1 MKQLIKRIL
10 LEMALIP
17 KDKLLHFFYG
27 SIIAT
32 PLVIWGT
39 TIEAVCFMIFIS
51 VGKEIIDAKMRFSP
65 PNVIDALFT
74 FLPIVLLLS
83 VKLLSL

>member
-1 MKQLIKRIL
+1 MKAVLKRVL
-10 LEMALIP
+10 STLASIP

-39 TIEAVCFMIFIS
+39 TMEAVGFMVFIS
-51 VGKEIIDAKMRFSP
+51 IGKEIVDAKMRFST
-65 PNVIDALFT
+65 PNALDVVFT
-74 FLPIVLLLS
+74 FVPTLLLLA
-83 VKLLSL
+83 VKLIN

>member
-1 MKQLIKRIL
+1 MKQLIKKL
-10 LEMALIP
+10 LSAMASVP
-17 KDKLLHFFYG
+17 TDKLLHFFYG

-32 PLVIWGT
+32 PLVIYGT
-39 TIEAVCFMIFIS
+39 TMEAIGFMVFIS
-51 VGKEIIDAKMRFSP
+51 IGKEIIDAKMRFSP

-74 FLPIVLLLS
+74 FLPTLLLLS

>member
-1 MKQLIKRIL
+1 MKKLLKRVL
-10 LEMALIP
+10 STLALIP
-17 KDKLLHFFYG
+17 TDKLLHFFYG

-39 TIEAVCFMIFIS
+39 TIQAIGFMIFIS
-51 VGKEIIDAKMRFSP
+51 IGKEIIDAKMRFSP

-74 FLPIVLLLS
+74 FLPTLLLLA
-83 VKLLSL
+83 VKNF

>member
-1 MKQLIKRIL
+1 MKKLLKRVL
-10 LEMALIP
+10 SKLGSIP

-39 TIEAVCFMIFIS
+39 TMEAVGFMIFVSIL
-51 VGKEIIDAKMRFSP
+51 KEIVDAKMRFST
-65 PNVIDALFT
+65 PNAMDAIFT
-74 FLPIVLLLS
+74 FLPTLLLLT
-83 VKLLSL
+83 VKFLG

>member
-1 MKQLIKRIL
+1 MKQLIKKIL
-10 LEMALIP
+10 SAMASVP
-17 KDKLLHFFYG
+17 TDKLLHFFYG

-32 PLVIWGT
+32 PLVIYGT
-39 TIEAVCFMIFIS
+39 TIQAIGFMIFIS
-51 VGKEIIDAKMRFSP
+51 IGKEIIDAKMRFSP

-74 FLPIVLLLS
+74 FLPTLLLLA